1 MTHKLKP
8 EGRRKLQRLS
18 EDLRQTRIPG
28 GTLVPADDAEA
39 ALIRRLK
46 KGRTLRRTDLRKLV
60 PLSDTTIDDL
70 ERKGEFPKRFYLT
83 ARCVVWS
90 LEEVLDWI
98 EARRI
103 NSYNGD
109 VKLAPFPNVSQRDQ
123 PAR

>member
-8 EGRRKLQRLS
+8 EGRRALQRLS
-18 EDLRQTRIPG
+18 NDLRRTRLPG
-28 GTLVPADDAEA
+28 GSLLPADDNEA

-46 KGRTLRRTDLRKLV
+46 QGRTLRRTDLRKLV
-60 PLSDTTIDDL
+60 PLSDTTIYDL

-98 EARRI
+98 EERRI

-109 VKLAPFPNVSQRDQ
+109 VSLAPFPDVRQRGQVST
-123 PAR
+123 